1 MTAKEYLSQARLL
14 DMRIRAK
21 IQQIERL
28 NEVADGCTA
37 TLPGSSHDGSR
48 GASRVESCILKIAE
62 VQEEL
67 KNDVDALM
75 ERKKEIVAVI
85 QAVED
90 AELQILLEK
99 RYLCFLS
106 WGRLAA
112 EMRYSVQH
120 AYRLHDAALAAVTE
134 ILARREAGK
143 RQ

>member
-1 MTAKEYLSQARLL
+1 MTAKEYLNQARLL

-28 NEVADGCTA
+28 NEMAAGCTA
-37 TLPGSSHDGSR
+37 ALSGSPRGRGR
-48 GASRVESCILKIAE
+48 GASRVENCVLKIAL

-67 KNDVDALM
+67 KDDVDALM
-75 ERKKEIVAVI
+75 ELKKEIMAVI

-99 RYLCFLS
+99 RYLCFLP

-112 EMRYSVQH
+112 EMGYSVQH
-120 AYRLHDAALAAVTE
+120 VYRLHEAALAAVTE
-134 ILARREAGK
+134 IMAGI
-143 RQ
+143 R